1 MKDSGNDQTMPI
13 RGHTAEEDPPLL
25 REDIAVAEDWPPVRG
40 DYTVGNPK
48 NRVAVV
54 TLSSRISLEG
64 AAISGPCVTENL
76 GIEKIIANVISNSNI
91 RFLILCGRESRG
103 HLPGDTIL
111 ALHKNGLDGWGRIVG
126 SKGAIPFIENLPREA
141 ISRFQSQVEVV
152 DKIGTVDALEISRLI
167 IEYSS
172 KSDVYPEPPFLVMK
186 RRHVQVPTSATMSDM
201 LFGDGIWLDAS
212 LWMVSMTEEM

>member
-1 MKDSGNDQTMPI
+1 MKDLSDD
-13 RGHTAEEDPPLL
+13 RTASAM
-25 REDIAVAEDWPPVRG
+25 INDWPPVRG
-40 DYTVGNPK
+40 DYALGNPL

-54 TLSSRISLEG
+54 TLSSRISLDG

-91 RFLILCGRESRG
+91 RFLIICGIESRG

-111 ALHKNGLDGWGRIVG
+111 ALHKNGLDEWGRIIG
-126 SKGAIPFIENLPREA
+126 SRGAIPFIENLPREA

-152 DKIGTVDALEISRLI
+152 DKIGTVDSREINRLI
-167 IEYSS
+167 LEYNF

-186 RRHVQVPTSATMSDM
+186 RRPRRTQTTDYEGD
-201 LFGDGIWLDAS
+201 LIFGDRTWMDTS
-212 LWMVSMTEEM
+212 LWLISRGEEATS